1 LKLILALSIRSKSH
15 LAELSHLSSVTG
27 FHSITKVMAPKKGP
41 KKSED
46 TTEIS
51 SPEGD
56 VISDTT
62 PHAIDSIKSWRQIY
76 ENLDCEIKNSP
87 DDSENHL
94 RDIAESELHKIATRP
109 RLMAYNDMI
118 SWALDKVDIPTR
130 SILNDQGAVIGSFR
144 PEHIQVMYKLSPNPK
159 FIYNAE
165 FIAEF
170 QRKECTEADQ
180 TYPDLIKGWWRC
192 PSKFRAD
199 THGIYATASLNEYMV
214 YVAMMLCRL
223 FGKKNPCHFP
233 AEWVPF
239 LEEASEG
246 YSFNWDKILSDNI
259 AKEVSDYRAAR
270 ARGQPVA
277 FYMSAYIMDAICF
290 MTPFPLMNWSWNT
303 TCLEPI
309 HEYHSELW
317 EENAKKLFYE
327 ICHFVVI
334 PMHKMFFGCDP
345 PRISEAVANNL
356 KPIADWFIEE
366 SFSYIRVYGC
376 SIPPHALP
384 KFLPDRLVCR
394 EVAHQIVKG
403 GIGIE
408 LKAAQKK
415 SWPIFPVHIGKFS
428 LQNLGHSRVEAEALE
443 EVKLLNIEYKRH
455 DPYQLVNKHLAHC
468 NMKAFEHEESPWD
481 DMFKGTKSYKEVLE
495 RVQKLS
501 SDLQA
506 SFRTFQRHRRSGLP
520 QVLQG
525 EEVTLP
531 RSKKVFPQV
540 SSRKHRRREIPKK
553 PHRIRKGLHKTKR
566 PKQRRSQGD
575 LLSLVSLLPL
585 HHPVLV
591 SIRLRQ
597 QEGKDL
603 QS

>member
-1 LKLILALSIRSKSH
+1 LNLILVLSIRSKSH
-15 LAELSHLSSVTG
+15 PAKLIHLSSVTG
-27 FHSITKVMAPKKGP
+27 FHSNTKVMAPKKGP

-46 TTEIS
+46 TTEIF

-56 VISDTT
+56 VISDTM

-76 ENLDCEIKNSP
+76 EILDYEIKNSP
-87 DDSENHL
+87 NDSENHL
-94 RDIAESELHKIATRP
+94 RDIAESELHKIAARP

-118 SWALDKVDIPTR
+118 SWALEKIDIPTR
-130 SILNDQGAVIGSFR
+130 SILNDQAVIIDSFR

-159 FIYNAE
+159 YIYNAE

-199 THGIYATASLNEYMV
+199 THRIYATTSLNEYMV

-223 FGKKNPCHFP
+223 FGKKSPCHFP

-246 YSFNWDKILSDNI
+246 YSFNWSKILSDNL
-259 AKEVSDYRAAR
+259 AKEVSDYKAAR
-270 ARGQPVA
+270 SRGQPVA

-290 MTPFPLMNWSWNT
+290 MTPFPLMNWSWNI

-317 EENAKKLFYE
+317 EENTKKLFYE

-334 PMHKMFFGCDP
+334 PMHKMFYGCDP
-345 PRISEAVANNL
+345 PRISETVSKNL
-356 KPIADWFIEE
+356 KAIADWFIEE

-403 GIGIE
+403 GIRIE

-428 LQNLGHSRVEAEALE
+428 LQNLGHSKVEAEALE

-455 DPYQLVNKHLAHC
+455 DPYQLVNKHLIHC
-468 NMKAFEHEESPWD
+468 NMKAYEHEESPWD
-481 DMFKGTKSYKEVLE
+481 DMFKGTKTYKEVLE
-495 RVQKLS
+495 
-501 SDLQA
+501 
-506 SFRTFQRHRRSGLP
+506 
-520 QVLQG
+520 
-525 EEVTLP
+525 
-531 RSKKVFPQV
+531 
-540 SSRKHRRREIPKK
+540 
-553 PHRIRKGLHKTKR
+553 
-566 PKQRRSQGD
+566 
-575 LLSLVSLLPL
+575 
-585 HHPVLV
+585 
-591 SIRLRQ
+591 
-597 QEGKDL
+597 
-603 QS
+603 